1 MPVKEERKL
10 RVLRDDAVQT
20 PTRPVVYLHIG
31 EPKTGTTFVQQ
42 VLWRN
47 RSALAQFGIMLPGPR
62 PLAHWRAAQDL
73 REVPQLANDP
83 VGPFNGAWD
92 RLVRQSL
99 RAPRAAVISHELFC
113 AATPEQAERAVASF
127 PDTEVHVV
135 LTVRDMAAL
144 LPAEWQ
150 ETVKHR
156 NDSSWTDWLA
166 DVIDHEATSDDRR
179 RWWFWQVH
187 DTLAILQIWAKYV
200 PLERIHVVT
209 MPPRGAPREL
219 LWHRFAEVIGVDPGV
234 ADTSVA
240 RSNASLGLPEVE
252 LIRRVN
258 QSLPEEVPGW
268 FYMRT
273 VKDLLAHQVLADRP
287 TVGRLEIPAERD
299 AWARE
304 QGEILIDG
312 LRHGGYRIHG
322 ELEDLLPRPITGR
335 RDSPD
340 DVSTEQL
347 LDASIDA
354 VTALLADRA
363 AAEGMALPSPDPDG
377 KPSRNEPTLKAA
389 LIALSR
395 RSPTAHRMR
404 RGYWHAVN
412 TARRI
417 RAATRTPDLP

>member
-1 MPVKEERKL
+1 VKEERKL
-10 RVLRDDAVQT
+10 RVLRDDATHT

-73 REVPQLANDP
+73 RGVPQVANDP
-83 VGPFNGAWD
+83 VGPFTGAWD

-127 PDTEVHVV
+127 ADCEVHVV
-135 LTVRDMAAL
+135 LTVRDMATL

-156 NDSSWTDWLA
+156 NDRGWEDWLA
-166 DVIDHEATSDDRR
+166 DVIDHEARSADRR

-187 DTLAILQIWAKYV
+187 DTLEILRIWAEHV
-200 PLERIHVVT
+200 PGERLHVVT
-209 MPPRGAPREL
+209 MPPRGAARDL
-219 LWHRFAEVIGVDPGV
+219 LWQRFADVLDVDPSV
-234 ADTSVA
+234 VDTSLA
-240 RSNASLGLPEVE
+240 RSNASLGLPEIE

-258 QSLPEEVPGW
+258 QHLPEELPGW

-273 VKDLLAHQVLADRP
+273 VKELLAHDVLARRP
-287 TVGRLEIPAERD
+287 TVGRLELPAERD

-304 QGEILIDG
+304 QGELLIDG
-312 LRHGGYRIHG
+312 LRNGGYRIRG
-322 ELEDLLPRPITGR
+322 DLEDLLPRPISGH
-335 RDSPD
+335 RDTPS
-340 DVSTEQL
+340 DVTTEQL
-347 LDASIDA
+347 LDASVDA
-354 VTALLADRA
+354 ISALLADRA

-377 KPSRNEPTLKAA
+377 KPSKTEPTLKAA
-389 LIALSR
+389 LVALSR
-395 RSPTAHRMR
+395 RSPTVHRLR
-404 RGYWHAVN
+404 RSYWHAVN
-412 TARRI
+412 TARRV
-417 RAATRTPDLP
+417 RAATQPPELR